1 MNGLRIH
8 SVDNIK
14 VKREDFESFTTIT
27 VTVTDK
33 TDKDFELT
41 LFTDKGF
48 TPNMEV
54 QNEDS

>member
-14 VKREDFESFTTIT
+14 VKRDDFESFTTIT

-33 TDKDFELT
+33 TDQDFELT
-41 LFTDKGF
+41 LFTDKDF
-48 TPNMEV
+48 VPNMEIEHV
-54 QNEDS
+54 DD

>member
-14 VKREDFESFTTIT
+14 VKRDDFESFTTIT

-33 TDKDFELT
+33 TDQDFELT

-48 TPNMEV
+48 IPDMEV
-54 QNEDS
+54 QNDS

>member
-14 VKREDFESFTTIT
+14 VKRDDFESFTTIT

-48 TPNMEV
+48 IPNMEV
-54 QNEDS
+54 QDDDS

>member
-14 VKREDFESFTTIT
+14 VKREDYESFTTIT

-48 TPNMEV
+48 VPDMEV
-54 QNEDS
+54 QDDND

>member
-14 VKREDFESFTTIT
+14 VKRDDFESFTTIT

-48 TPNMEV
+48 VPDMEV